1 MHTKRDQQQTFQSKM
16 VVVLIVTNLDKNELL
31 LVLCSG

>member
-1 MHTKRDQQQTFQSKM
+1 M